1 MRQQVP
7 TLCDVVIIGGGPAG
21 LAAALAVRTR
31 GFDVVVAD
39 GAGPEPIDK
48 ACGEGLMPDAITALG
63 ALGVDAMGGGSHWR
77 FGGIRFLG
85 AKCEVEAQFPHG
97 FGVGMRRTAL
107 HAAMTRAAEDAGVSM
122 VWNSPAMAVRGS
134 EVQFPAGSVR
144 ARWIIGADGGHSAVR
159 RWSGLND
166 GMRAKERYGFRKHF
180 RVRPW
185 SHFVEVYWGDGCQ
198 IYVTPVSESEVGVAV
213 LSRDKRLRV
222 RDAVPRFPDL
232 ALRLNG
238 AADASVERGGMSASR
253 RLARVS
259 AGNVAL
265 VGDASGSVDA
275 VTGEGLSLAFQQ
287 APALA
292 AAIVAEDL
300 GLYEATHRR
309 IRRTPEMMAKA
320 LLLLDGFGGLR
331 NRVLPALA
339 ARPQLFADML
349 AGHVG
354 GAHPVA
360 VAADL
365 AALGWAMLF

>member
-1 MRQQVP
+1 MNV
-7 TLCDVVIIGGGPAG
+7 L
-21 LAAALAVRTR
+21 
-31 GFDVVVAD
+31 VAD

-63 ALGVDAMGGGSHWR
+63 ALGVDALDTQPHWR
-77 FGGIRFLG
+77 FSGIRFLG
-85 AKCEVEAQFPHG
+85 AKCEVEAPFPHG
-97 FGVGMRRTAL
+97 FGVGMRRTVL
-107 HAAMTRAAEDAGVSM
+107 HAAMTRAALDAGVRL
-122 VWNSPAMAVRGS
+122 VWNSPAASVRAN
-134 EVQFPAGSVR
+134 EVQFPDGCVR
-144 ARWIIGADGGHSAVR
+144 ARWVIGADGGHSAVR
-159 RWSGLND
+159 RWTGLNG

-185 SHFVEVYWGDGCQ
+185 SHFVEVYWADGCQ
-198 IYVTPVSESEVGVAV
+198 IYVTPVSECEVGVAV

-222 RDAVPRFPDL
+222 SDAVPRFPDL
-232 ALRLNG
+232 ASRLNR
-238 AADASVERGGMSASR
+238 AADASLERGGISASR

-259 AGNVAL
+259 AGVVAL
-265 VGDASGSVDA
+265 IGDASGSVDA

-292 AAIVAEDL
+292 AAMVAGDL
-300 GLYEATHRR
+300 SLYEAAHRR
-309 IRRTPEMMAKA
+309 IRRTPAMMAKA
-320 LLLLDGFGGLR
+320 LLLLDGFGSLR

-354 GAHPVA
+354 GAHPVT